1 MKTSESTKEIFAAL
15 TAAQGKLDNATKSSK
30 NPHLRNSYADLTSVI
45 TCVRPVFAEHD
56 LALVQS
62 PTYENDK
69 LVMATRIIHKSGEW
83 IEGIVPVIYAESK
96 GINIMQALGA
106 AISYSR
112 RYGAMAMTS
121 LGTEDDDGHSA
132 APVRRAENQNARAPE
147 PQAERVIE
155 HPVDDESLDLLVSDL
170 SICAS
175 KESFEALKNQ
185 AASCKPN
192 MNNEQLKR
200 VGAAVNDA
208 MKRLGVR

>member
-62 PTYENDK
+62 PEYDGER

-83 IEGIVPVIYAESK
+83 IEGIVPVIFGESK
-96 GINIMQALGA
+96 GINIMQALGS

-121 LGTEDDDGHSA
+121 LGTEDNDGHSA
-132 APVRRAENQNARAPE
+132 APVRRAENQNTRAPE
-147 PQAERVIE
+147 PQSERVIE
-155 HPVDDESLDLLVSDL
+155 NPIDDHHIDVLVSDL
-170 SICAS
+170 SACS
-175 KESFEALKNQ
+175 SGEVFEALKTQ
-185 AASCKPN
+185 AASFKAN
-192 MNNEQLKR
+192 MNNEQIKR
-200 VGAAVNDA
+200 VGSAVNSA
-208 MKRLGVR
+208 MTRLGVK